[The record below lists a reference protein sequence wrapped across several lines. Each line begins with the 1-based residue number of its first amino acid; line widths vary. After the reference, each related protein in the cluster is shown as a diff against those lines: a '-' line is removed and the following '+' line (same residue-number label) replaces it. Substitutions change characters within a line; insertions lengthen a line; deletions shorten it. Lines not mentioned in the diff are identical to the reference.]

1 MSMATPR
8 DNLAD
13 TRRRTLPLRRFALP
27 ILLLA
32 GLSATAD
39 DLDEGKRL
47 TMERSEGNCLACH
60 AIDDGQLPGNVG
72 PPLMNM
78 QQRFP
83 DRAALQQQV
92 CDATIRNPYTR
103 MPPFC
108 RHGILTNQEVEL
120 IIDYLYTL

>member
-1 MSMATPR
+1 MATPK

-13 TRRRTLPLRRFALP
+13 TRRRTLRLRRFALP
-27 ILLLA
+27 MLLLA

-39 DLDEGKRL
+39 NIDEGKRL

-78 QQRFP
+78 KQRFP